1 MIGIFNNKKFMENYN
16 SLRENVKNVN
26 NELKSLMND
35 SIPKLLEDDSIKIEN
50 VDAMKLRMHQAMA
63 QCSTVEYENFQS

>member
-1 MIGIFNNKKFMENYN
+1 MQNYN